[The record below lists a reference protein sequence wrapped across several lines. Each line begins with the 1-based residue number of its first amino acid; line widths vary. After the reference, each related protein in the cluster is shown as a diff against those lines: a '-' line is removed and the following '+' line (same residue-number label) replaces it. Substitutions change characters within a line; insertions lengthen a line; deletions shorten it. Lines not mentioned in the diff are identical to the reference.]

1 MPFFFPFGVLPVLTL
16 DSALPLPQPFQG
28 AAICGGSAH
37 DSRGALHQLQQ
48 THEYHR
54 RGQTAQPEGS
64 LFSVLVREDYE
75 MIHVSVCVWQSSPP
89 RWFTRSLLWLTD
101 SAQILNV
108 ATNLLTE
115 LPKEIVCLTN
125 LRDLDVA
132 QNQLT
137 SLLPEIG
144 LLKTLEE
151 LKVSLRC
158 FPRREDFEILQ
169 FRVISD

>member
-1 MPFFFPFGVLPVLTL
+1 
-16 DSALPLPQPFQG
+16 
-28 AAICGGSAH
+28 
-37 DSRGALHQLQQ
+37 
-48 THEYHR
+48 
-54 RGQTAQPEGS
+54 
-64 LFSVLVREDYE
+64 
-75 MIHVSVCVWQSSPP
+75 VWQSSPP